1 MAEAAKKSDDP
12 ILALVRER
20 MECKGLTRY
29 ALARVTGA
37 NLDMLYR
44 WFAGKRSP
52 RIDEIMPVLNYFG
65 MKIS

>member
-1 MAEAAKKSDDP
+1 MAVATKKKDDP
-12 ILALVRER
+12 ILALVKER
-20 MECKGLTRY
+20 METRSLTRY
-29 ALARVTGA
+29 ALAKESGA

-52 RIDEIMPVLNYFG
+52 RIDEIMPVLTYFG